1 MPTVPQGIF
10 KAYDIRGIYPQD
22 LNESLAYQIGRAFV
36 VWLEKKLPSTGQPL
50 TLVVGRDGRTS
61 GPSLSAAIKQG
72 ILDQGANIID
82 VGILASEQFYFACA
96 LFRMPGVTVTA
107 SHNPKEY
114 NGMKFIRE
122 IPFFLSGQEGIQD
135 IKGFIEG
142 GELPNVS
149 TTGSVRVE
157 DIRALYSEKILSIV
171 TPKEISPLTVVIDT
185 ANGVGGPM
193 IQEVAAKLS
202 IHLTHLFPEVD
213 GAFPNHPADPL
224 RPENRIAL
232 ERAVVGQGAQ
242 AGFAFDGDADR
253 CFVLD
258 EKGKVVPNEFLG
270 ALIARDLLA
279 DSPGA
284 TFLYDVRSSWAFRQ
298 AVEAAGGKATMS
310 RVGHTNIK
318 SQMMQEG
325 ALYGMEISGHHYF
338 KDFYW
343 CDSGMLPMLYTLKM
357 MSRAQKPL
365 SELVKEF
372 RAKYF
377 MSGEINFTVKDAPKI
392 MERLKEHFK
401 DAPKKY
407 ELDGVSFEYPD
418 WHFNVRS
425 SNTEPL
431 LRLNLESIVSKEHM
445 EEKKK
450 EMETLIKQDQR
461 DQ

>member
-1 MPTVPQGIF
+1 MPIVPAGIF

-36 VWLEKKLPSTGQPL
+36 VWLEKKLPPTGQPF

-61 GPSLSAAIKQG
+61 GPSLSTALKQG

-122 IPFFLSGQEGIQD
+122 IPFFLSGNEGIQD
-135 IKGFIEG
+135 IKALIEAAD
-142 GELPNVS
+142 LPNVT

-157 DIRALYSEKILSIV
+157 DIRSLYIEKMFSIV
-171 TPKEISPLTVVIDT
+171 TPKEISPLTIVVDT

-193 IQEVAAKLS
+193 IQDIAPKLP
-202 IHLTHLFPEVD
+202 IELTHLFGQLD
-213 GAFPNHPADPL
+213 GTFPNHPADPL

-258 EKGKVVPNEFLG
+258 EKGQVVPNEFLG
-270 ALIARDLLA
+270 ALIARGMLA
-279 DSPGA
+279 DHPGG
-284 TFLYDVRSSWAFRQ
+284 TFLYDVRSSWAFPQ
-298 AVEAAGGKATMS
+298 AVEAAGGQAVMS
-310 RVGHTNIK
+310 RVGHAFIK
-318 SQMMQEG
+318 PQMMREQ

-338 KDFYW
+338 KDFFW

-357 MSRAQKPL
+357 MSKHKKPL
-365 SELVKEF
+365 SELVAEF
-372 RAKYF
+372 HEHYHIT
-377 MSGEINFTVKDAPKI
+377 GEINFAISNAPAI
-392 MERLKEHFK
+392 MERLRERFK

-407 ELDGVSFEYPD
+407 ELDGVSFEYSD

-431 LRLNLESIVSKEHM
+431 LRLNLESVVSTEHM
-445 EEKKK
+445 EEKRR
-450 EMETLIKQDQR
+450 EVESIIQQG
-461 DQ
+461 Q